1 MIKKF
6 TKSYNISDYEVLT
19 DTGFEDILQIHETI
33 PYILWKLETENFL
46 LECADNHIV
55 FDSEFNEIYVKNLSI
70 GDEILTKNGLE
81 TIVSIQETTISINMY
96 DLELPMESNHRFY
109 SNGILSHNTTI
120 LRYIS
125 GLQEPTSGE
134 VILYGQKTT
143 DNDRIP
149 MIFQQYSNLPWMSV
163 IENVALPLLIQ
174 KVNKTESL
182 DRAESIMKTVGL
194 KGQEKKWA
202 RYPLLSGG
210 QLQRVAIA
218 RSLVSNPKILLLDEP
233 FSALD
238 ITNRTEL
245 QNILLDLF
253 RNDQI
258 DVTFILVT
266 HDIREAVFLSNKL
279 YIMKSGP
286 ADIYKEFEI
295 NLQKPRTQ
303 DTKYSQEYLNYVQ
316 TIEREFNT
324 IS

>member
-1 MIKKF
+1 MDYLSNLGNKVTSIINGATETVKVMEPTIISSKYEEVDVINLRNIRQV
-6 TKSYNISDYEVLT
+6 YN
-19 DTGFEDILQIHETI
+19 TG
-33 PYILWKLETENFL
+33 
-46 LECADNHIV
+46 
-55 FDSEFNEIYVKNLSI
+55 
-70 GDEILTKNGLE
+70 TKNENVLFDNFNFDIKDIKGE
-81 TIVSIQETTISINMY
+81 GQFIS
-96 DLELPMESNHRFY
+96 LLGKSGCGK
-109 SNGILSHNTTI
+109 STI

-182 DRAESIMKTVGL
+182 DRAESIMKIVGL